1 MGDLMKNNK
10 HRGPSFDEF
19 LEEDGILEEVN
30 AAALKKII
38 AYHLK
43 LHMEKYGITQT
54 EMAKLLKTSR
64 PAVKRL
70 LDPNN
75 YSVTLLT
82 FNRAASL
89 LGKKIN
95 INFVDTDDLDQARHT
110 KSKK

>member
-1 MGDLMKNNK
+1 MSKNK

-19 LEEDGILEEVN
+19 LEQEGILEEVN
-30 AAALKKII
+30 ASALKTIL

-43 LHMEKYGITQT
+43 LHMEKNKITQT

-75 YSVTLLT
+75 FSVTLLT

-89 LGKKIN
+89 LGKRID
-95 INFVDTDDLDQARHT
+95 IHLVDSYSPDGISSTRLK
-110 KSKK
+110 KSK